1 MWKIDTNII
10 GKENIC
16 YIYLCT
22 HPHIYFINTHTH
34 NTRHT
39 YPRKSIETY
48 PSEVT
53 TRTHKDLGTLL
64 VSIYRN

>member
-1 MWKIDTNII
+1 M
-10 GKENIC
+10 C

-34 NTRHT
+34 NARHT
-39 YPRKSIETY
+39 YLRKSIETY

-53 TRTHKDLGTLL
+53 TRIHKDLGTLL